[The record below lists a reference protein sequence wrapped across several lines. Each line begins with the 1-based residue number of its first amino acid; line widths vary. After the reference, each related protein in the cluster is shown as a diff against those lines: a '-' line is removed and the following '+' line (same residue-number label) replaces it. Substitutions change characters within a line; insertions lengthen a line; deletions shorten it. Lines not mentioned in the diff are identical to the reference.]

1 MVPVYKTLVIREK
14 NLANQCSE
22 ENLLPGESTGVLRQA
37 ALFFFAGYP
46 CICVLRPKLGQRIF
60 CAAQFLSA
68 INKESK
74 IYI

>member
-37 ALFFFAGYP
+37 ALFFLPGILVFA
-46 CICVLRPKLGQRIF
+46 F
-60 CAAQFLSA
+60 
-68 INKESK
+68 
-74 IYI
+74 